1 MNETIETLFEDF
13 LEEHPAG
20 ELAAELHS
28 LSAAI
33 DEQIASGAVKQETI
47 ADYEL
52 AAMRMGYYAGFAAAL
67 ELCKA
72 QHGKKQSRKAA

>member
-20 ELAAELHS
+20 ELAAELHRI
-28 LSAAI
+28 SAAI

-52 AAMRMGYYAGFAAAL
+52 AAMRMGYYAGFAAAM
-67 ELCKA
+67 ELQSAKA
-72 QHGKKQSRKAA
+72 TVAVRKRK